1 MREYITLFMN
11 MKFNLKKYITK
22 LANKVK
28 VIYFSDLSKNSKI
41 NFIKQVSNDD
51 RKYVDLTDPALRV
64 IANEEPVLFFQRFA
78 PPVLIDNIQYAPDLV
93 PVIKDYVLHNG
104 KPGDVW
110 LIAPKEYAEKLSAIF
125 AELGD
130 KFACLELCGL
140 SSAEIDGRENTPF
153 VPEMGALVGRMQNA
167 VPHDVVEIYER
178 IWRGDKPAMYNEG
191 ADWQSYYARLVQDI
205 LQRDIRNFVQ
215 LNDEM
220 KFYRFL
226 CAAASQTAKLLNYA
240 VMAKETGISIPTAK
254 QWLGILEKM
263 GLVYLLQPAA
273 FDGVKY
279 VVKTPKLY
287 FTDTGLAAYLLRWN
301 TAEALEMGA
310 MSAEFFETWVIGEVY
325 KSYAGAGEKAPLYY
339 YRNFNG
345 KEIELLILQ
354 NGVLYP
360 CVIAKSAQPQKM
372 YKRFNIVNPA
382 FAACA
387 DVQIAGGS
395 VICLAPEF
403 GTDAKNILYIP
414 AWMI

>member
-1 MREYITLFMN
+1 MLIIRNLQNHILQLNNEAEVFLLKGVNQSGKTTF
-11 MKFNLKKYITK
+11 LKK
-22 LANKVK
+22 LA
-28 VIYFSDLSKNSKI
+28 SPG
-41 NFIKQVSNDD
+41 
-51 RKYVDLTDPALRV
+51 RKYADLVEPALRSV
-64 IANEEPVLFFQRFA
+64 ANEEPVLFLQRYF
-78 PPVLIDNIQYAPDLV
+78 PPVLIDNLQYAPELV

-104 KPGDVW
+104 KPGDFW
-110 LIAPKEYAEKLSAIF
+110 LIAPKEYSEELSSIF

-130 KFACLELCGL
+130 KFASFELCGL
-140 SSAEIDGRENTPF
+140 SSAEIDGRKSTPF
-153 VPEMGALVGRMQNA
+153 VPEMGALAERMQNA
-167 VPHDVVEIYER
+167 VAHSVVEIYER
-178 IWRGDKPAMYNEG
+178 IWCGDKPALYNEG
-191 ADWQSYYARLVQDI
+191 TDWQAYYAKLVQDI

-254 QWLGILEKM
+254 QWLSILEKM

-273 FDGVKY
+273 FSGVKY

-301 TAEALEMGA
+301 TADALELGA
-310 MSAEFFETWVIGEVY
+310 MSAEFFETWVINEVY
-325 KSYAGAGEKAPLYY
+325 KSYAASGEKAPLYY

-345 KEIELLILQ
+345 KEMELLILH

-382 FAACA
+382 FAACV
-387 DVQIAGGS
+387 DVSVGGGS

>member
-1 MREYITLFMN
+1 MFTRSLTNQILQ
-11 MKFNLKKYITK
+11 FNNESEVSFLKGVTQSGKTTFLKK
-22 LANKVK
+22 LASPN
-28 VIYFSDLSKNSKI
+28 
-41 NFIKQVSNDD
+41 
-51 RKYVDLTDPALRV
+51 RKYADLAEPALRSM
-64 IANEEPVLFFQRFA
+64 ANEEPVLFLQRYV
-78 PPVLIDNIQYAPDLV
+78 PPVLIDNIQYAPELV
-93 PVIKDYVLHNG
+93 PVIKDYALKHG
-104 KPGDVW
+104 KPGDFW
-110 LIAPKEYAEKLSAIF
+110 LIAPKEDAETVTAIMQ
-125 AELGD
+125 ELGD

-140 SSAEIDGRENTPF
+140 SSAELDGRESTLF
-153 VPEMGALVGRMQNA
+153 VPEMGALAGRMQNA
-167 VPHDVVEIYER
+167 VPHSVVEIYER
-178 IWRGDKPAMYNEG
+178 IWRGSKPAMYNEG
-191 ADWQSYYARLVQDI
+191 ADWQAFYAKLVQDI

-263 GLVYLLQPAA
+263 GIVYLLQPAA
-273 FDGVKY
+273 FNGVKY

-301 TAEALEMGA
+301 TADALELGA

-325 KSYAGAGEKAPLYY
+325 KSFANSAQNAPLYY

-345 KEIELLILQ
+345 KEVELLILH

-360 CVIAKSAQPQKM
+360 CVISKSAQVQKM
-372 YKRFNIVNPA
+372 YKRFNIIEAA
-382 FAACA
+382 FGGCTEVKTAA
-387 DVQIAGGS
+387 DS
-395 VICLAPEF
+395 VICLVPEF
-403 GTDAKNILYIP
+403 GIDKNNIMYIP

>member
-1 MREYITLFMN
+1 M
-11 MKFNLKKYITK
+11 FNLVKTKSILKKFYIFRNLILIGVNKTGK
-22 LANKVK
+22 TTLLKSLAE
-28 VIYFSDLSKNSKI
+28 I
-41 NFIKQVSNDD
+41 N

-64 IANEEPVLFFQRFA
+64 MANEEPVLFLQRFA
-78 PPVLIDNIQYAPDLV
+78 PPVLIDNIQYAPELV
-93 PVIKDYVLHNG
+93 PVIKDYVLRSG
-104 KPGDVW
+104 KPGNFW
-110 LIAPKEYAEKLSAIF
+110 LIAPKEYSEELNSIF
-125 AELGD
+125 VELGD

-140 SSAEIDGRENTPF
+140 SSAELDGRESTPF
-153 VPEMGALVGRMQNA
+153 VPEMGALAGRMQNA
-167 VPHDVVEIYER
+167 VPHDVLELYAR

-191 ADWQSYYARLVQDI
+191 ADWQSYYAKLVQNI

-240 VMAKETGISIPTAK
+240 AMAKETGISIPTAK

-273 FDGVKY
+273 FEGVKY

-287 FTDTGLAAYLLRWN
+287 FTDTGMAAYLLRWN
-301 TAEALEMGA
+301 SSDALELGA

-325 KSYAGAGEKAPLYY
+325 KSYAAAGQKAPLYY

-345 KEIELLILQ
+345 KGIELLILH

-360 CVIAKSAQPQKM
+360 VVITKSAQPQKM

-387 DVQIAGGS
+387 DAKVGGGS

-403 GTDAKNILYIP
+403 GTDAKSILYIP

>member
-1 MREYITLFMN
+1 MHITRSY
-11 MKFNLKKYITK
+11 KNLILNVNEKVNIFVLIGPPQSGKTTFLK
-22 LANKVK
+22 HLADTN
-28 VIYFSDLSKNSKI
+28 
-41 NFIKQVSNDD
+41 

-64 IANEEPVLFFQRFA
+64 MANEEPVLFLQRFA
-78 PPVLIDNIQYAPDLV
+78 SPVLIDNIQYAPELV
-93 PVIKDYVLHNG
+93 PVLKDYVLRSG
-104 KPGDVW
+104 KPGDFW
-110 LIAPKEYAEKLSAIF
+110 LIAPKEYSEELNAIF
-125 AELGD
+125 TELGD

-140 SSAEIDGRENTPF
+140 SSAELDGRESTPF
-153 VPEMGALVGRMQNA
+153 VPEMGALAGRMQKA
-167 VPHDVVEIYER
+167 VPHDVLELYAR

-191 ADWQSYYARLVQDI
+191 ADWQSYYAKLVQDI

-240 VMAKETGISIPTAK
+240 AMAKETGISIPTAK

-273 FDGVKY
+273 FEGVKY

-287 FTDTGLAAYLLRWN
+287 FTDTGMAAYLLRWKSSDV
-301 TAEALEMGA
+301 LELGA

-325 KSYAGAGEKAPLYY
+325 KSFANCAQKAPLYY

-345 KEIELLILQ
+345 KEVELLILH

-360 CVIAKSAQPQKM
+360 CVISKSAQVQKM
-372 YKRFNIVNPA
+372 YKRFNIIEAA
-382 FAACA
+382 F
-387 DVQIAGGS
+387 GGCTEVKTAS
-395 VICLAPEF
+395 GNVICLVPEF
-403 GTDAKNILYIP
+403 GMDKNNIMYIP

>member
-1 MREYITLFMN
+1 MKRYIENTFRELNNEKLLLLLEDQRQSGKTTL
-11 MKFNLKKYITK
+11 LKS
-22 LANKVK
+22 LA
-28 VIYFSDLSKNSKI
+28 SP
-41 NFIKQVSNDD
+41 D
-51 RKYVDLTDPALRV
+51 RKYADLAEPALRSM
-64 IANEEPVLFFQRFA
+64 ANEEPVLFLQRNA
-78 PPVLIDNIQYAPDLV
+78 PPVLIDNIQYAPELV
-93 PVIKDYVLHNG
+93 PVIKDYALKHG
-104 KPGDVW
+104 KPGDFW
-110 LIAPKEYAEKLSAIF
+110 LIAPKEDTETITAIMQ
-125 AELGD
+125 ELGD

-140 SSAEIDGRENTPF
+140 SSAELDGRESAPF
-153 VPEMGALVGRMQNA
+153 IPDMQLLAGRMQNP
-167 VPHDVVEIYER
+167 VPHSVVEIYER
-178 IWRGDKPAMYNEG
+178 IWRGDKPALYNEG
-191 ADWQSYYARLVQDI
+191 TDWQAYYAKLVQDI

-263 GLVYLLQPAA
+263 GIVYLLQPAV
-273 FDGVKY
+273 FEGVKY
-279 VVKTPKLY
+279 VVKTPKMY

-301 TAEALEMGA
+301 TSDALEMGA
-310 MSAEFFETWVIGEVY
+310 MSAEFLETWVINEVY
-325 KSYAGAGEKAPLYY
+325 KSYAASGEKAPLYY

-345 KEIELLILQ
+345 KEIELLILH

-387 DVQIAGGS
+387 DVSIGGGS
-395 VICLAPEF
+395 VICLVPEF
-403 GTDAKNILYIP
+403 GIDKNNIMYIP

>member
-1 MREYITLFMN
+1 MIKRNINNTILQLNNRVRIFWLVGSALTG
-11 MKFNLKKYITK
+11 KKVLLKQ
-22 LANKVK
+22 
-28 VIYFSDLSKNSKI
+28 LSSKG
-41 NFIKQVSNDD
+41 
-51 RKYVDLTDPALRV
+51 RKYLDLTDPALRSR
-64 IANEEPVLFFQRFA
+64 ANEEPVLFLQRYA
-78 PPVLIDNIQYAPDLV
+78 PPVLIDNIQYAPELV
-93 PVIKDYVLHNG
+93 PVIKDYALKHG
-104 KPGDVW
+104 KPGDFW
-110 LIAPKEYAEKLSAIF
+110 LIAPKEDAETITAIMQ
-125 AELGD
+125 ELGD

-140 SSAEIDGRENTPF
+140 SSAELDGRESTPF
-153 VPEMGALVGRMQNA
+153 IPDMQLLAGRMQNA

-226 CAAASQTAKLLNYA
+226 CAAAAQTAKLLNYA

-254 QWLGILEKM
+254 QWLGILERM
-263 GLVYLLQPAA
+263 GIVYLLQPAA
-273 FDGVKY
+273 FSGVKY

-301 TAEALEMGA
+301 TADALELGA
-310 MSAEFFETWVIGEVY
+310 MSAEFFETWVISEVY
-325 KSYAGAGEKAPLYY
+325 KSFANSAQKAPLYY

-345 KEIELLILQ
+345 KEVELLILY

-360 CVIAKSAQPQKM
+360 CVISKSAQVQKM
-372 YKRFNIVNPA
+372 YKRFNIIEAA
-382 FAACA
+382 FGGCTEVKTAT
-387 DVQIAGGS
+387 GS
-395 VICLAPEF
+395 VICLVPEF
-403 GTDAKNILYIP
+403 GMDKNNIMYIP

>member
-1 MREYITLFMN
+1 MLFERSLRI
-11 MKFNLKKYITK
+11 NLKNIKDKEI
-22 LANKVK
+22 L
-28 VIYFSDLSKNSKI
+28 FSGALHSGKTTFLNQIADAK
-41 NFIKQVSNDD
+41 
-51 RKYVDLTDPALRV
+51 RKYADLADPALRSM
-64 IANEEPVLFFQRFA
+64 ANEEPVLFLQRYV
-78 PPVLIDNIQYAPDLV
+78 PPVLIDNIQYAPELV
-93 PVIKDYVLHNG
+93 PVIKDYALKHG
-104 KPGDVW
+104 KPGDFW
-110 LIAPKEYAEKLSAIF
+110 LIAPKEDAETITAIMQ
-125 AELGD
+125 ELGD

-140 SSAEIDGRENTPF
+140 SSAELDGRESAPF
-153 VPEMGALVGRMQNA
+153 IPDMQLLAGRMQNP
-167 VPHDVVEIYER
+167 VPHSVVEIYER

-191 ADWQSYYARLVQDI
+191 ADWQTFYAKLVQDI
-205 LQRDIRNFVQ
+205 LQRDIRKFVQ

-263 GLVYLLQPAA
+263 GIVYLLQPAA
-273 FDGVKY
+273 FNGVKY

-301 TAEALEMGA
+301 TADALELGA

-325 KSYAGAGEKAPLYY
+325 KSFANSAQKAPLYY

-345 KEIELLILQ
+345 KEVELLILH

-387 DVQIAGGS
+387 DVSIGGGS

>member
-1 MREYITLFMN
+1 MIRKRNI
-11 MKFNLKKYITK
+11 KKQISK
-22 LANKVK
+22 LNKVLILLK
-28 VIYFSDLSKNSKI
+28 GTFQSGRTTIL
-41 NFIKQVSNDD
+41 KQLASPE
-51 RKYVDLTDPALRV
+51 RKYADLAEPAMRSM
-64 IANEEPVLFFQRFA
+64 ANEEPVLFLQRYA

-104 KPGDVW
+104 KLGDFW

-140 SSAEIDGRENTPF
+140 SSAELDGRESAPF
-153 VPEMGALVGRMQNA
+153 IPDMQLLAGRMQNS
-167 VPHDVVEIYER
+167 VPHSVVEIYER
-178 IWRGDKPAMYNEG
+178 IWRGSKPAMYNEG
-191 ADWQSYYARLVQDI
+191 ADWQAFYAKLVQDI
-205 LQRDIRNFVQ
+205 LQRDIRKFVQ

-254 QWLGILEKM
+254 QWLGILERM
-263 GLVYLLQPAA
+263 GIVYLLQPAA
-273 FDGVKY
+273 FNDVKY
-279 VVKTPKLY
+279 VVKTPKMY

-301 TAEALEMGA
+301 TADALELGA

-325 KSYAGAGEKAPLYY
+325 KSFANSGQKAQLYY

-345 KEIELLILQ
+345 KEVELLILH

-360 CVIAKSAQPQKM
+360 CVISKSAQVQKM
-372 YKRFNIVNPA
+372 HKRFNIIEAA
-382 FAACA
+382 FGGCTEVKTAT
-387 DVQIAGGS
+387 GS
-395 VICLAPEF
+395 VICLVPEF
-403 GTDAKNILYIP
+403 GIDKNNIMYIP

>member
-1 MREYITLFMN
+1 MIDKRSLSNQISYCNKISNICILIGISQSGKTTF
-11 MKFNLKKYITK
+11 LKK
-22 LANKVK
+22 LA
-28 VIYFSDLSKNSKI
+28 SP
-41 NFIKQVSNDD
+41 D
-51 RKYVDLTDPALRV
+51 RKYADLAEPALRSV
-64 IANEEPVLFFQRFA
+64 ANEEPVLFLQRYV
-78 PPVLIDNIQYAPDLV
+78 PPVLIDNLQYAPELV

-104 KPGDVW
+104 KPGDFW
-110 LIAPKEYAEKLSAIF
+110 LIAPKEYSEELSSIF

-130 KFACLELCGL
+130 KFASFELCGL
-140 SSAEIDGRENTPF
+140 SSAEIDGRKSTPF
-153 VPEMGALVGRMQNA
+153 VPEMGALAERMQNA
-167 VPHDVVEIYER
+167 VAHSVVEIYER
-178 IWRGDKPAMYNEG
+178 IWCGDKPALYNEG
-191 ADWQSYYARLVQDI
+191 TDWQAYYAKLVQDI

-263 GLVYLLQPAA
+263 GIVYLLQPAA
-273 FDGVKY
+273 FEGVKY
-279 VVKTPKLY
+279 VVKTPKMY

-301 TAEALEMGA
+301 TADALEMGA
-310 MSAEFFETWVIGEVY
+310 MSAEFFETWVINEVY
-325 KSYAGAGEKAPLYY
+325 KSYAASGEKAPLYY

-345 KEIELLILQ
+345 KEMELLILH

-382 FAACA
+382 FAACV
-387 DVQIAGGS
+387 DVSVGGGS
-395 VICLAPEF
+395 VICLVPEF
-403 GTDAKNILYIP
+403 GIDKNNIMYIS